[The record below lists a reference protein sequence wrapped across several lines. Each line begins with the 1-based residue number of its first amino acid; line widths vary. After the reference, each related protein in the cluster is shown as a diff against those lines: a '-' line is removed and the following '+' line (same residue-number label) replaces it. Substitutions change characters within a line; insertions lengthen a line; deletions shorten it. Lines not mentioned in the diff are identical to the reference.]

1 MPLEFLLWSSVYSD
15 FLLLLNPYLAI
26 SIFLESSPCHH
37 GLFFPKERIWCTLKT
52 CTVYTFLK
60 EKEIVLKKKKHGSDN
75 FIRFGRKQMTTVAP
89 SAAPRSQEGISE
101 PVLGRG
107 VSLPPQYKVHPIP
120 QDPHQLRQD
129 RQKDDDGGRVAGKL
143 GEEGDDHSD
152 EQHGQHRRHVLQGV
166 QLPANP
172 RRQPGL
178 LRRGGSREHLF
189 TPQPTSSCRPEGWA
203 WAGGCNWSEPRPW
216 QPFTYRLT
224 GARRGK

>member
-1 MPLEFLLWSSVYSD
+1 
-15 FLLLLNPYLAI
+15 
-26 SIFLESSPCHH
+26 
-37 GLFFPKERIWCTLKT
+37 
-52 CTVYTFLK
+52 
-60 EKEIVLKKKKHGSDN
+60 
-75 FIRFGRKQMTTVAP
+75 MTTVAP

-224 GARRGK
+224 GARRGKWPIQGHTLEPGLQSVSLLPALSSTPYSTGPGTKPLACK